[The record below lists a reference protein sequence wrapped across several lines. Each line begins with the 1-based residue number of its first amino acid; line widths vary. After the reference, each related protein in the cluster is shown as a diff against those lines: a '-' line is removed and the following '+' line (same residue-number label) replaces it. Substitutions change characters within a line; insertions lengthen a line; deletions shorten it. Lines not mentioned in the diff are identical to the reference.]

1 MIQRA
6 LLWVVFLGLIFIA
19 LNRLLG
25 LSERRIETA
34 LSYATYPLL
43 RINAALQNRFCN
55 RSQIP
60 VTQVLQDL
68 EKITHERDALLQ
80 ELVTLKALKRTV
92 QDTQELRDFGKCYQ
106 TKGALVVPIL
116 LRNFSGHH
124 FFLVD
129 GGERSGIEQDMVALY
144 KNTIVGKVVQVYP
157 SYSKVLLITDPQC
170 YVSVATSSQGTR
182 GMHHGFK
189 KGFTTLD
196 YVDPQEEVL
205 VGDMILSTG
214 EGGLFP
220 RGFALGTV
228 TQVDEG
234 GYGRSIV
241 VEPLIDL
248 KIIAYCTIVPH
259 SVILLASDQ
268 EEPPKLPASS

>member
-6 LLWVVFLGLIFIA
+6 LLWAAVLVLIFIA

-25 LSERRIETA
+25 LSERRMETA
-34 LSYATYPLL
+34 LAYATYPLL
-43 RINAALQNRFCN
+43 RINSALQNRFFT
-55 RSQIP
+55 RSQISA
-60 VTQVLQDL
+60 TQVLQDL
-68 EKITHERDALLQ
+68 EKVTHERDALLQ
-80 ELVTLKALKRTV
+80 ELVTLKALERTV
-92 QDTQELRDFGKCYQ
+92 HDTQELRDFGKRYQ
-106 TKGALVVPIL
+106 TKDALVVPIL
-116 LRNFSGHH
+116 LRNFSGQH

-129 GGERSGIEQDMVALY
+129 GGERSGIEHDMVALY
-144 KNTIVGKVVQVYP
+144 KNTIIGKVVQVYP

-170 YVSVATSSQGTR
+170 YVSAVTSSQGTR

-189 KGFTTLD
+189 KGFTTLE

-205 VGDMILSTG
+205 VGDMVLSTG

-220 RGFALGTV
+220 RGFGLGTV

-241 VEPLIDL
+241 IEPLIDL
-248 KIIAYCTIVPH
+248 KTIAYCTIVPH
-259 SVILLASDQ
+259 TVILSASDQ
-268 EEPPKLPASS
+268 TELPKLPASS